1 MGDGSGDIIVKS
13 ESVDILFDD
22 TIYKK
27 NQGDPKQHGNPNRK
41 ITQIQIFDD
50 KGGSVFD
57 SGDHQGGLK
66 WTVKVLTK

>member
-1 MGDGSGDIIVKS
+1 MGDGGGDIIVKS
-13 ESVDILFDD
+13 DSVDILFDD

-27 NQGDPKQHGNPNRK
+27 NQNDPKRHENANRK
-41 ITQIQIFDD
+41 ITQVQILDD
-50 KGGSVFD
+50 NGGSVFD